1 MEDGGPVLYR
11 QKRVGRDGA
20 EFELLKLR
28 TMEVGAEQRGAG
40 FAVDAGD
47 PRITRVGGLLR
58 RLSLDELPQLWNV
71 VRGDMS
77 LVGPRPLIAAEDV
90 HVEDWGRTRLD
101 LRPGMTGLW
110 QVLGRSD
117 ISFEEMVRLDY
128 LYVTTWSLWHDVR
141 LLCGTVPLMLRGGPG
156 SY

>member
-1 MEDGGPVLYR
+1 
-11 QKRVGRDGA
+11 
-20 EFELLKLR
+20 
-28 TMEVGAEQRGAG
+28 
-40 FAVDAGD
+40 
-47 PRITRVGGLLR
+47 
-58 RLSLDELPQLWNV
+58 
-71 VRGDMS
+71 MS
-77 LVGPRPLIAAEDV
+77 LVGPRPLIPVEDV

-117 ISFEEMVRLDY
+117 ISFDEMVRLDY